1 MQLIDADSDVSSPA
15 GPGDAARGP
24 RGRRA
29 MFVVE
34 RIRDMIVAGELPAGG
49 RIAERVLTERLG
61 VTRTP
66 LREAFKILEAEGLV
80 SIVPNRGALVTQ
92 LSPQDVEA
100 AIEVLIGLESVA
112 AELACERG
120 SDAEFASIGD
130 HHLRMV
136 ECFRAGDLMG
146 YFHLNQTI
154 HQAIVDCAHNPA
166 LSRIYRSESARI
178 RRYRFAGNRRSE
190 RWARAVVEHEQILD
204 ALKQREGSLLR
215 EILRAHHLNGW
226 RVTRQVLEAE
236 LPKRGKD
243 KAEPQPAG
251 A

>member
-1 MQLIDADSDVSSPA
+1 MCEYFCMQSFEVEAESSSSIAPE
-15 GPGDAARGP
+15 DAAYGP

-29 MFVVE
+29 MFVVG

-80 SIVPNRGALVTQ
+80 SIVPNRGAVVTE
-92 LSPQDVEA
+92 LSTSDVEA

-112 AELACERG
+112 AELACQRG
-120 SDAEFASIGD
+120 SDAEFDRIEE

-136 ECFRAGDLMG
+136 ACFRSSDLMG

-154 HQAIVDCAHNPA
+154 HQEIVDCAHNPA

-204 ALKQREGSLLR
+204 ALKQREGALLR

-236 LPKRGKD
+236 
-243 KAEPQPAG
+243 PAKHT
-251 A
+251 AKPAQ